1 MIAQWGDEAGVQDE
15 EVSSQALAQ
24 QEIKD
29 KPGGNYP
36 LCKLCQAMK
45 SSRSQDTEHITPPR
59 HKRQWIP
66 GMAGLPA
73 EA

>member
-1 MIAQWGDEAGVQDE
+1 MQDE
-15 EVSSQALAQ
+15 EVSPQALAQ

-29 KPGGNYP
+29 KPGGNFP
-36 LCKLCQAMK
+36 LWKPCQAMK
-45 SSRSQDTEHITPPR
+45 SSRSQGKEHISPPW
-59 HKRQWIP
+59 HKGQWIP